1 MDDRAA
7 IELLVLSV
15 GRGQAVRCRSGA
27 ATAGK
32 QPPSGRRGALIPGRG
47 IATAEREQLVVP
59 TCLGDVTALIEDDD
73 LVCPH
78 NRGELVGDDQQS
90 RGVLEGFQRRLNV
103 AFVLGVERRG
113 RFVEHH
119 DRGPLEDG
127 ARNRESR
134 RLEPLIEPALF
145 RHPGFAGA
153 VLGAVAIFVGFSMT
167 LLLTTVLLQDTERWT
182 PLAAGAATLPMA
194 AGAITVA
201 PVAGYLVGGVGPRI
215 PMLASGV
222 LLTLG
227 GGLLTAL
234 TAGLSLPVLL
244 TAYLLIGLGV
254 GLGNPPITN
263 TAVSS
268 LPIDRSGVAGG
279 ITSTARQV
287 GTALGVALAGT
298 LAASGAMLLGWI
310 TVAACGT
317 IVLAV
322 ATLAPGSGMRRDGA

>member
-1 MDDRAA
+1 
-7 IELLVLSV
+7 
-15 GRGQAVRCRSGA
+15 
-27 ATAGK
+27 
-32 QPPSGRRGALIPGRG
+32 
-47 IATAEREQLVVP
+47 
-59 TCLGDVTALIEDDD
+59 
-73 LVCPH
+73 
-78 NRGELVGDDQQS
+78 
-90 RGVLEGFQRRLNV
+90 
-103 AFVLGVERRG
+103 
-113 RFVEHH
+113 
-119 DRGPLEDG
+119 
-127 ARNRESR
+127 
-134 RLEPLIEPALF
+134 
-145 RHPGFAGA
+145 
-153 VLGAVAIFVGFSMT
+153 MT

-310 TVAACGT
+310 TVTACGT